1 LQSIFCAVVSAFRGK
16 LGDVKIGRG
25 GRFFAS
31 NLIPTAVMN
40 RHVAGAD
47 AFSWPSSSS
56 SRQATVFPATFFPE
70 SFPGRHRFW
79 SSCMRFLI
87 GLTLFALLATPMLA
101 SAQGKKR
108 DPNVAPTDP
117 LPPEEQLKKFKLP
130 PGFAIQLVAAEPKIK
145 KPINIAFDAMGRL
158 WVTGSEEYP
167 FAAPPDRPGKDT
179 VKILS
184 DFGPDGRA
192 GKVTTYADGLNIP
205 IGVLPVPGGALV
217 YSIPNLYFMP
227 EKDGV
232 AAGKQILYSQFG
244 AKDTHGM
251 TGEFVWGFDGWIYCC
266 HGFSNTSKVK
276 GKGADSIEMTSGNTY
291 RIKLDGSK
299 IEAFTRG
306 QVNPFGMC
314 TDPWG
319 NLFTADCH
327 TRPLYQLLKGAYYPS
342 FGRPHDGF
350 GPEMVK
356 HDHGSTAIA
365 GVVSAADETWPAEFK
380 DNLFVGNVMTA
391 RINRDRL
398 EKHGSTLQG
407 IEMPDFV
414 KCDDPWFRPVDLKLG
429 PDGAIYVADFYN
441 RIIGHYEVD
450 LKHPGRDREKGRIW
464 RIVPVDDSGKPKLH
478 PVKNLPAAS
487 SEELIAALQ
496 SPNLTVRLD
505 ATHLLAQRGADV
517 PMARLVEAAQ
527 SNSPHQKAHALWVLA
542 RVPANRDGAILVDQ
556 LKESS
561 RDNSPLVRTHVQRIL
576 SERETWTNDV
586 RSLALAG
593 LADSSADV
601 KRAAAQAL
609 AAHPEFT
616 NVDPLLALRREVPAD
631 DTHLLHVVRMAIR
644 DHFKHEAT
652 AKAIAL
658 RIWPEPQLSDLAD
671 VCPGAHTVQAARF
684 LANMLKQHVNDFS
697 PRKEYV
703 HTVVRYGSTDDRAT
717 MSGILRDRFANNPGM
732 QASLLKTMQQALE
745 ERGERLGGDDLKLA
759 EAVISALLPSQPVGK
774 MLDAIDLAQ
783 ALKLPSSL
791 EPLLKAI
798 RATKGNPKLRAS
810 AIAAMVSI
818 DPAKSQAPL
827 AALLVDDR
835 EDLAVREQVAQALAG
850 ANQPKAHETLIQA
863 LNSAPARL
871 QTTIAFGMAGS
882 PQGAE
887 KLLDAVALGK
897 ASPRLLQDRGLVLKL
912 QQAKVAKLDDRLA
925 SLTKGQPAAD
935 QKLQEL
941 LAARKTAFAAGKWD
955 AAPGQAI
962 FQKHCAACHQI
973 ANQGSKIG
981 PQLDGIGARGVDRL
995 LEDILDPS
1003 RNVDQAFRTTSLELQ
1018 NGQFL
1023 SGLLLREE
1031 GEVLVMADAQGKDVR
1046 VQKKDVVNRNVGPLS
1061 PMPANFWEQVPEE
1074 DFQRMMA
1081 YLLAQR
1087 PKS

>member
-1 LQSIFCAVVSAFRGK
+1 
-16 LGDVKIGRG
+16 
-25 GRFFAS
+25 
-31 NLIPTAVMN
+31 
-40 RHVAGAD
+40 
-47 AFSWPSSSS
+47 
-56 SRQATVFPATFFPE
+56 
-70 SFPGRHRFW
+70 
-79 SSCMRFLI
+79 MRFLI
-87 GLTLFALLATPMLA
+87 GLIFLALMANPTA
-101 SAQGKKR
+101 VTAQGKKR
-108 DPNVAPTDP
+108 DPNIAPTDP

-184 DFGPDGRA
+184 DFGADGLA
-192 GKVTTYADGLNIP
+192 AKVTTYADGLNIP

-217 YSIPNLYFMP
+217 YSIPHLYFMP

-232 AAGKQILYSQFG
+232 AAGQKILYSQFG
-244 AKDTHGM
+244 SKDTHGM

-276 GKGADSIEMTSGNTY
+276 GAGPDAIEMTSGNTY
-291 RIKLDGSK
+291 RIKLDGSR

-314 TDPWG
+314 TDSWG

-342 FGRPHDGF
+342 FGRPHDGLGF
-350 GPEMVK
+350 GPEMVT

-365 GVVSAADETWPAEFK
+365 GVVSSADETWPAEFK

-398 EKHGSTLQG
+398 EPHGSTLKG

-464 RIVPVDDSGKPKLH
+464 RIVPVDENGKPKLH
-478 PVKNLPAAS
+478 PVKNLSTTATA
-487 SEELIAALQ
+487 EDLLAALRH
-496 SPNLTVRLD
+496 PNLTVRLQ
-505 ATHLLAQRGADV
+505 ATQELARRDRFSKI
-517 PMARLVEAAQ
+517 RLIEAAQ
-527 SNSPHQKAHALWVLA
+527 SESPYEKAHALWVLA
-542 RVPANRDGAILVDQ
+542 RQPADWIGETVVNE
-556 LKESS
+556 LKKAS
-561 RDNSPLVRTHVQRIL
+561 RDASPLVRTHVQRIL
-576 SERETWTNDV
+576 SERETWTKDI
-586 RSLALAG
+586 RTLALAG
-593 LADSSADV
+593 LNDKSADV
-601 KRAAAQAL
+601 QRAAVQAL
-609 AAHPEFT
+609 GAHPEIA
-616 NVDPLLALRREVPAD
+616 NAEPLLALRRAVPSD
-631 DTHLLHVVRMAIR
+631 DTHLMHVVRMALR
-644 DHFKHEAT
+644 DHFRHDNT
-652 AKAIAL
+652 AKAILA
-658 RIWPEPQLSDLAD
+658 RPWPEPQISDLAD
-671 VCPGAHTVQAARF
+671 VCPGVHTADAARF
-684 LANMLKQHVNDFS
+684 LANMLKQQVNDLS

-703 HTVVRYGSTDDRAT
+703 HTVVRYGAADDRAAI
-717 MSGILRDRFANNPGM
+717 SGILRDRFAANPSM

-745 ERGERLGGDDLKLA
+745 ERGERLGAGDVKLA
-759 EAVISALLPSQPVGK
+759 EEIIPILLSSKPANTMQ
-774 MLDAIDLAQ
+774 DAIDLAQ
-783 ALKLPSSL
+783 ALKLPSTL
-791 EPLLKAI
+791 KPLLGAI
-798 RATKGNPKLRAS
+798 RAAKGNPKLRAS
-810 AIAAMVSI
+810 AIAAVVAI

-827 AALLVDDR
+827 AALLVDET
-835 EDLAVREQVAQALAG
+835 EDLAVREQIAQALAG
-850 ANQPKAHETLIQA
+850 VNQPKAHETLIQA
-863 LNSAPARL
+863 FGSAPARL
-871 QTTIAFGMAGS
+871 QSTIALGMAGS

-887 KLLDAVALGK
+887 KLLEAVAAGK

-912 QQAKVAKLDDRLA
+912 QQAKVAKLEERLA
-925 SLTKGQPAAD
+925 SLTNGLPAAD

-941 LAARKTAFAAGKWD
+941 MGTRKTAYAAGKWD
-955 AAPGQAI
+955 IATGQAV

-1031 GEVLVMADAQGKDVR
+1031 GEVLVLADAQGKDAR
-1046 VQKKDVVNRNVGPLS
+1046 VPKKDVVSRNVGPLS
-1061 PMPANFWEQVPEE
+1061 PMPANFWEQIPED
-1074 DFQRMMA
+1074 DFHRLIA

-1087 PKS
+1087 PKI